1 MLFTIGTDNLKELY
15 WWKDTDKL
23 LEEFKILVLERD
35 TDNMDEIISENE
47 FLTKYKSSLLKVKN
61 NIRSNLSSTFV
72 RDKLKHGKSIRYL
85 VPDEVYFYIKEN
97 KLFE

>member
-1 MLFTIGTDNLKELY
+1 M
-15 WWKDTDKL
+15 
-23 LEEFKILVLERD
+23 LERD
-35 TDNMDEIISENE
+35 VDNMDEIIKENE
-47 FLTKYKSSLLKVKN
+47 FLTKYKTSFLKVKN